1 MTNPAPDDLFWSRV
15 RDLFQ
20 QAVGLDASTREALL
34 AQCEDVRVRD
44 EVLALLQ
51 SHDDAGGFL
60 ETSIFKRPQIPSG
73 TMIGPYRIVT
83 SLGEGGMGSVF
94 LGVRDDDEFE
104 QRVAI
109 KLIRGGAAG
118 ESIIRRFR
126 QERQILAG
134 LEHPNIA
141 RLLDG
146 GTTPDGV
153 PYLVMEYVD
162 GIEIERHCDEKP
174 CSIAERLRLFLLL
187 CDAVQ
192 YAHRNLVIHR
202 DIKPG
207 NVLITSEGVPKLLD
221 FGIAKLI
228 SRDTS
233 EATVTRLMTPDY
245 ASPEQ
250 LRGEP
255 VSTAT
260 DVYSLGVLLYR
271 LLAGENPFAAARR
284 PDSEPIRPSTRNR
297 ALRGDLENILLMALQ
312 TEPAR
317 RYGSVEQFATDIR
330 RHLSGHPIT
339 ARPATLVYRTS
350 KFVRRNRVAVVAAM
364 LIVVVAALAFAA
376 TLRQKRIAERRF
388 EQVRALARSFVFEI
402 HDAIAPLPGST
413 QARGLLVRRALLYLD
428 ALAKEAE
435 DSTELQMELARAY
448 LKIGD
453 VQGLPYAANLGD
465 TSGALASYR
474 KALAIVEDLDAP
486 AIAADAHDRIG
497 LVQQRRLEWRE
508 AMEHHQAALALRKNL
523 GGTVAER
530 LALARTWVAIGD
542 CRYIGNRW
550 IHPRWR
556 GTPPHHDYETALRL
570 LATIPANGPHRGE
583 LLEQLARANQR
594 LGGYF
599 TNPKLIEGTR
609 ALAHHDA
616 ALHALEQ
623 RSALDPLSA
632 VAKRNAADQLV
643 MKATLQ
649 IRLGNAQGAVEA
661 TERAARVLT
670 ELAAADPTNTEA
682 QHDLA
687 FAHETAAAAHVA
699 LSRWSEAKAAYERAL
714 EIRRALLARDPAN
727 REDLRGIFGICS
739 GLARVHARLGDA
751 ETSARYRAE
760 ADGIRKELRL

>member
-1 MTNPAPDDLFWSRV
+1 MTAAADDPFWSRV

-20 QAVGLDASTREALL
+20 QAVSLEGAARDELL
-34 AQCEDVRVRD
+34 ARCEDVRVRE
-44 EVLALLQ
+44 EVLALLE
-51 SHDDAGGFL
+51 SHDEAGGFL
-60 ETSIFKRPQIPSG
+60 ETSIFNRPQIPSG
-73 TMIGPYRIVT
+73 TSIGPYRIVA

-118 ESIIRRFR
+118 ESIMRRFR
-126 QERQILAG
+126 QERQILAA

-146 GTTPDGV
+146 GTTRDGV

-162 GIEIERHCDEKP
+162 GIEIDRYCEEKQ

-207 NVLITSEGVPKLLD
+207 NVLITSDGVPKLLD

-228 SRDTS
+228 SHDTS
-233 EATVTRLMTPDY
+233 EATVTQLMTPDY

-260 DVYSLGVLLYR
+260 DVYSLAVLLYR
-271 LLAGENPFAAARR
+271 LLVGDKPFAGPRR
-284 PDSEPIRPSTRNR
+284 ADSEPIRPSARNR
-297 ALRGDLENILLMALQ
+297 ALRGDLDNILLTAMQ

-317 RYGSVEQFATDIR
+317 RYGSVEQFAADIR

-350 KFVRRNRVAVVAAM
+350 KFVRRNRVAVIAAM
-364 LIVVVAALAFAA
+364 LIVVVAAVAFAA

-413 QARGLLVRRALLYLD
+413 PARELLVRRALLYLD
-428 ALAKEAE
+428 GLAKEAE
-435 DSTELQMELARAY
+435 DSRDLQIELARAY

-474 KALAIVEDLDAP
+474 KALAIVANLDAP
-486 AIAADAHDRIG
+486 MIAADAHDRIG
-497 LVQQRRLEWRE
+497 FVQQRRLAWPE

-523 GGTVAER
+523 DGTISER

-542 CRYIGNRW
+542 CRYVGNRW
-550 IHPRWR
+550 IDPKWR
-556 GTPPHHDYETALRL
+556 GTEPHHDYETALEV
-570 LATIPANGPHRGE
+570 LATISPNGPHRGE
-583 LLEQLARANQR
+583 LLEQLARAHQR
-594 LGGYF
+594 LGGYY
-599 TNPKLIEGTR
+599 TNPKLLAGTR

-616 ALHALEQ
+616 ALRALQQ
-623 RSALDPLSA
+623 RSALAPLSA
-632 VAKRNAADQLV
+632 VAKRHVADQLV

-649 IRLGNAQGAVEA
+649 TRLGDANGAIEG
-661 TERAARVLT
+661 TQRAAKVLT
-670 ELAAADPTNTEA
+670 ELAVADPTNTEA

-687 FAHETAAAAHVA
+687 FAHETEATAHVA
-699 LSRWSEAKAAYERAL
+699 LSQWNEAKLAFERAL
-714 EIRRALLARDPAN
+714 VIRRALLARDPAN
-727 REDLRGIFGICS
+727 REDLRGIYGICS
-739 GLARVHARLGDA
+739 GLAKVHEQLGEPDA
-751 ETSARYRAE
+751 ASRHRAE
-760 ADGIRKELRL
+760 AERHRKELQL